1 MVRTHR
7 WFIKKRIKNKIYENV
22 NKSEYEMSV
31 NLKNVKL
38 IEEKKL
44 YRDLH

>member
-1 MVRTHR
+1 M
-7 WFIKKRIKNKIYENV
+7 KNV

-38 IEEKKL
+38 IEEKKN
-44 YRDLH
+44 YIGIYTR

>member
-7 WFIKKRIKNKIYENV
+7 WFIKKRIKNTMYENV

-38 IEEKKL
+38 IEEKKTI
-44 YRDLH
+44 